1 MKNYW
6 SKFTG
11 KTANTI
17 VKNTNDVSLYRLP
30 GNPRN
35 ISRNNSDSA
44 MQLYSAEQEL
54 EGFVNLGTSTSIS
67 ETKPDN
73 SGAKLKSEITCKSQ
87 DRGK

>member
-17 VKNTNDVSLYRLP
+17 VKNTNDVSLDRLP
-30 GNPRN
+30 VHPNN
-35 ISRNNSDSA
+35 ISRNNGDSA
-44 MQLYSAEQEL
+44 MQLYSAEQEV
-54 EGFVNLGTSTSIS
+54 ESFMNLDTSIS

-87 DRGK
+87 DRGKK